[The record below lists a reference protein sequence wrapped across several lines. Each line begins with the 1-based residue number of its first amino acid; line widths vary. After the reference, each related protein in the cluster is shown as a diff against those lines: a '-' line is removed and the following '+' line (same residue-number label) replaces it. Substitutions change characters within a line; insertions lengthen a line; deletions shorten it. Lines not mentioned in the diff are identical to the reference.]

1 MSTCP
6 APVYQ
11 QVTLL
16 PYTMRLSASSLPGL
30 FPDFAFHTTL
40 IHALRAF
47 FYPAVWLSNLRFSR
61 WPWNCA
67 SNTGKRVEVVSTQ
80 DLSAP
85 GVGANDAEPASFPP
99 LKAWYLLCPGGPGGQ
114 TSPVFQEVVPLH
126 PGLTE
131 LCPEAWQPK
140 HSSFSKRKLPLSK
153 SLFCLHGGAGS
164 CPSRPQLPHGGD
176 P

>member
-1 MSTCP
+1 MPYVPFSILLCGCQTSGSVGGHGIVP
-6 APVYQ
+6 P
-11 QVTLL
+11 TLE
-16 PYTMRLSASSLPGL
+16 RE
-30 FPDFAFHTTL
+30 
-40 IHALRAF
+40 
-47 FYPAVWLSNLRFSR
+47 WR
-61 WPWNCA
+61 WCRHH
-67 SNTGKRVEVVSTQ
+67 SGQ